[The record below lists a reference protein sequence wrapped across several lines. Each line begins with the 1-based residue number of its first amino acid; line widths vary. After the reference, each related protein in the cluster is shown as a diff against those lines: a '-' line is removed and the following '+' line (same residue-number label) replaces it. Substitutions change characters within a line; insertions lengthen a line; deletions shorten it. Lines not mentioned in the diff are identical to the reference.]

1 MISQIFPYLQQRLP
15 FAAAL
20 SGFRMPAFPH
30 NKTKEGGKLFVDLHI
45 FYMVVGRRQGEYF
58 FPAICKISDL
68 TWVEGDLAAPF
79 HVFLINTG
87 GGGTVKVDPADRP
100 EIVGT
105 FVIVFIFTIQQGT
118 AAFGKGILL
127 SQIGERAAA
136 CLPKL
141 KILTVEKIV
150 VL

>member
-1 MISQIFPYLQQRLP
+1 M
-15 FAAAL
+15 
-20 SGFRMPAFPH
+20 
-30 NKTKEGGKLFVDLHI
+30 I
-45 FYMVVGRRQGEYF
+45 FYMVVGRRQSEYF

-105 FVIVFIFTIQQGT
+105 FVIVFIFTIQQG
-118 AAFGKGILL
+118 ILL

-136 CLPKL
+136 GEHHEKKVGG
-141 KILTVEKIV
+141 KIGMGTGVGPSGVNLSDLLQVE
-150 VL
+150 